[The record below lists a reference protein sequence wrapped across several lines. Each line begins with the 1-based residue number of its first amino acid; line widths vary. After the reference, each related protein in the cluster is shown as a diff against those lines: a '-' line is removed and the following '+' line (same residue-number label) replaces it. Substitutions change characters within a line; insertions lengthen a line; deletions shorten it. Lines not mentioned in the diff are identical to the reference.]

1 MQRYARDNAR
11 TPMQWSDAAN
21 AGFTSGTPWMKINE
35 NYREI
40 NAAAQLQDSNSVFRF
55 YQKALALRKRYADV
69 VRDGAFVPIGEQE
82 KAVFAF
88 ARRLEGRQLLV
99 VCSLSPKPVRFKI
112 PAELCT
118 GGAQLLLSNVDTPP
132 VLAETIRLA
141 PCASMVWELC
151 MD

>member
-1 MQRYARDNAR
+1 M
-11 TPMQWSDAAN
+11 
-21 AGFTSGTPWMKINE
+21 
-35 NYREI
+35 
-40 NAAAQLQDSNSVFRF
+40 
-55 YQKALALRKRYADV
+55 ALRKRYADV